1 MDFKDKQTIST
12 QISEYVSDNIINGI
26 WNAGDRLPSVR
37 EYASEVEV
45 NVNTIL
51 KSYNQL
57 ELDGI
62 IVKKR
67 GIGYFVTENAQK
79 IIEDEKRKEFIRY
92 QLPEFLKVVKMLN
105 LTLNDLKPYFKT
117 LELTGEKK

>member
-1 MDFKDKQTIST
+1 MDFKAKQTISA
-12 QISEYVSDNIINGI
+12 QIGEYVSENIMCGI
-26 WNAGDRLPSVR
+26 WKTGDKMPSVR
-37 EYASEVEV
+37 EYAAEVEV

-67 GIGYFVTENAQK
+67 GIGYFITEKAK
-79 IIEDEKRKEFIRY
+79 KVIEDDKKKEFIRY

-105 LTLNDLKPYFKT
+105 LTWSDLKPYFKT
-117 LELTGEKK
+117 LELTGEEK

>member
-1 MDFKDKQTIST
+1 MDFKEKQTIST
-12 QISEYVSDNIINGI
+12 QISEYVSENIMGGI
-26 WNAGDRLPSVR
+26 WKVGDRMPSVR
-37 EYASEVEV
+37 EYAAEVEV

-67 GIGYFVTENAQK
+67 GIGYFITERAK
-79 IIEDEKRKEFIRY
+79 EIIEDGKKKEFIRY

-105 LTLNDLKPYFKT
+105 LTWNDLKPYFKT
-117 LELTGEKK
+117 LELTGEEK